1 MHCSAARRSTFS
13 GPQPPHMHG
22 VLHMCQAWEVLPP
35 TRLPPPVTL
44 VKPGSV
50 LASTPSRYNLSSP
63 VESPSNG
70 TMAKHHAGLTQ
81 NMPYLPPPW
90 SHCHPALTQAPL
102 DWAHMEARPHTKGA
116 GDVLAAHR
124 CHTTGPQ
131 TPAAAALFLDPSH
144 PTCTGCC
151 TCVKPGKCFRPPAC
165 HPPSHLSSLGQCL
178 RPRRAAT
185 TCQALWRVLQMALWP
200 NTTRG

>member
-22 VLHMCQAWEVLPP
+22 VLHMYQAWEVLPP

-131 TPAAAALFLDPSH
+131 TPAAAAALN
-144 PTCTGCC
+144 PT
-151 TCVKPGKCFRPPAC
+151 
-165 HPPSHLSSLGQCL
+165 SCL
-178 RPRRAAT
+178 QQEQLRGPTPRRVQPTAPSPTHSTQIPREA
-185 TCQALWRVLQMALWP
+185 
-200 NTTRG
+200 